1 MTPSLE
7 PLRRVIVIGGGT
19 MGSGIALVFAAGGW
33 SVDVVEPAE
42 RTRAT
47 LPTYLRESMQR
58 MHASADA
65 SAIRILPALSSVDWR
80 GVRLVC
86 ESATEDLPV
95 KQRIFAE
102 LERVAPR
109 DIPFASNSSS
119 CVISDIGKGLAT
131 QSRMLG
137 LHFLMPAQ
145 FVPIVEVVGSAH
157 TASEVVDGVCDI
169 MRAVGKRPI
178 RVGEDVVGFLVNR
191 IQAALMRE
199 ALDLID
205 RGVASAEDVDAAVRY
220 GFGFRYAACGP
231 IVQKEHSGWEIS
243 TMLYRKVFP
252 TLCNDAAPAAVLERQ
267 LAAGHYG
274 MKTGRGFMA
283 WDPENIAREKARY
296 EKALRAALD
305 ILQADDS
312 HAEPVRTSRHE
323 SGLT

>member
-1 MTPSLE
+1 MTSSLE
-7 PLRRVIVIGGGT
+7 PSRRMVVIGGGT

-33 SVDVVEPAE
+33 AVDLVEPAE
-42 RTRAT
+42 AARAT
-47 LPTYLRESMQR
+47 LPTYLRESMAR
-58 MHASADA
+58 MQVSADER
-65 SAIRILPALSSVDWR
+65 AIRIVPAIANVDWK
-80 GVRLVC
+80 GVALVC
-86 ESATEDLPV
+86 ESATEDLPT
-95 KQRIFAE
+95 KRRIFAE
-102 LERVAPR
+102 LERVAPS
-109 DIPFASNSSS
+109 DIPLASNSSS
-119 CVISDIGKGLAT
+119 YVISDIGEGLAT
-131 QSRMLG
+131 QRRMLG

-145 FVPIVEVVGSAH
+145 FVPIVEVVGSAQ
-157 TASEVVDGVCDI
+157 TGSETIDGVCEI

-178 RVGEDVVGFLVNR
+178 RVGEDVIGFLVNR

-243 TMLYRKVFP
+243 TTLYRKVFP
-252 TLCNDAAPAAVLERQ
+252 TLCNDAAPAQVLEQQ

-283 WDPENIAREKARY
+283 WDKDKIGREKARY

-312 HAEPVRTSRHE
+312 HAEPVRTSKHE
-323 SGLT
+323 TG